1 MVDDSNQYRYELDT
15 YFAWSRKGPML
26 ENYESRFQRE
36 PLNSP
41 EMHSS
46 KDASKAAIHSLAYDV
61 VLGATPS
68 GALVVTREA
77 EVNPP
82 RA

>member
-1 MVDDSNQYRYELDT
+1 MTVSNIGTSLTHTSY
-15 YFAWSRKGPML
+15 GPSGPIL
-26 ENYESRFQRE
+26 ENCESRFQRE